1 MSSAV
6 SLIYYSSNKT
16 KLQEEGNDIN
26 FFFLKTKLSLCLFIL
41 IYKDNNILKMII
53 SHQNIESIEIY

>member
-26 FFFLKTKLSLCLFIL
+26 FFLLKTKLSLCLFIL
-41 IYKDNNILKMII
+41 KYKDNILKIII